1 MLISVHLFFVA
12 LLKHTV
18 FPGPGRTEENV
29 VGTRLWPAYA
39 LRSIGLF
46 CAVVG
51 VLVALGGLVQINPVW
66 QYGPYETWLGT
77 NGAQPD
83 WYLGWLIGALRLMPS
98 FDVVIAGR
106 TVIPNPFFGGVLFPF
121 AIFGLLYAWPVLER
135 RGTGDAAVHHL
146 LDRPR
151 DAPDRTAVGAAV
163 FAFVSI
169 IFVAGSADRIFVEV
183 GIPYERQIWLFRIA
197 AIVVPAAVFLITRS
211 VARELR
217 DTGWHPL
224 RGADDR
230 TVRRTG
236 SGGFE

>member
-1 MLISVHLFFVA
+1 
-12 LLKHTV
+12 
-18 FPGPGRTEENV
+18 
-29 VGTRLWPAYA
+29 
-39 LRSIGLF
+39 
-46 CAVVG
+46 
-51 VLVALGGLVQINPVW
+51 
-66 QYGPYETWLGT
+66 
-77 NGAQPD
+77 
-83 WYLGWLIGALRLMPS
+83 MPS

-106 TVIPNPFFGGVLFPF
+106 TVIPNPFFGGVLFPA

-169 IFVAGSADRIFVEV
+169 IFVAGSADRIFVRL

-197 AIVVPAAVFLITRS
+197 AIVVPARRVPHHRS